1 VVRLSSEYVVMPEGT
16 VKWFNDAK
24 GYGFIT
30 SDEGGDI
37 FVHHTQIQSQ
47 GYRTLN
53 EGDRVTFELTQG
65 DKGPKAMQVNIIE
78 R

>member
-1 VVRLSSEYVVMPEGT
+1 MVRLSSEYVVMPEGT